1 MLCGYCHST
10 FVNGR
15 AEGGALMASQP
26 MLSRLPVM
34 LPLGS
39 CLPVP
44 WGRPWTH
51 PCHTTLCW
59 DAILSR
65 SSSMARMCPCS
76 LALLSC
82 AERHMVSEGGH
93 GP

>member
-26 MLSRLPVM
+26 ILSRLPVM

-44 WGRPWTH
+44 MDPS
-51 PCHTTLCW
+51 
-59 DAILSR
+59 LSHH
-65 SSSMARMCPCS
+65 
-76 LALLSC
+76 ALLGC
-82 AERHMVSEGGH
+82 HPLQKLQHGQNVSMFACFAFLCRTPH
-93 GP
+93 GV